1 MNATRT
7 PAPLRGEFPVFRP
20 MPTRWLD
27 NDHYGHVNN
36 VIYYSYFDTAVNG
49 YLIDATAAD
58 IRDLPAI
65 GLVVETGCQYF
76 APVSFPDR
84 LEVGLALARLGTS
97 SVEYRLAVF
106 VKGQDAAAALGRFV
120 HVYVDQVSRR
130 PVPVPDTIRRAI
142 EPLAV

>member
-65 GLVVETGCQYF
+65 GLVVET
-76 APVSFPDR
+76 
-84 LEVGLALARLGTS
+84 
-97 SVEYRLAVF
+97 
-106 VKGQDAAAALGRFV
+106 
-120 HVYVDQVSRR
+120 
-130 PVPVPDTIRRAI
+130 
-142 EPLAV
+142 